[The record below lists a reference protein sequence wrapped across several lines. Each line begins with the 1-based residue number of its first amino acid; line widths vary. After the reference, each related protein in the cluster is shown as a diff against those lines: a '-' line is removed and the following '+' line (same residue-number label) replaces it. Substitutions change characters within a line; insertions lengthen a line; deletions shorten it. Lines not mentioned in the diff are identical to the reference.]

1 MIPNY
6 IYQMFH
12 LHYSILNVKIA
23 GEILRDVQ
31 HKDEKEKEIA
41 RERETPIN
49 KKTDNGKT
57 KREANEPYLSVR
69 CNIQLEE
76 EKIEKTKIIEVSDL
90 LLGSSSM
97 MQLLEIDLG

>member
-1 MIPNY
+1 MLKLLERFY
-6 IYQMFH
+6 ETFR
-12 LHYSILNVKIA
+12 
-23 GEILRDVQ
+23 ER
-31 HKDEKEKEIA
+31 A

-76 EKIEKTKIIEVSDL
+76 EKIEKIEETKIIEVSDL